1 MFSSCCGWIHH
12 YVNYI
17 TDVRFI
23 WSIIGVKYGIYIYI
37 IFVWIIGC
45 IFGSFFNVVGY
56 RLPNELSIIS
66 PGSFC
71 PKCEHK
77 LKWYELIP
85 IFSYLIQGGKC
96 RKCKQK
102 ISIIYP
108 VVEMTTGVLFAV
120 SYFIFGFSYEFLIS
134 IIVVSFMVIV
144 IVSDINYLIIP
155 DEVTLFFSIL
165 VLVVKL
171 IIEGIRPAFLALF
184 SGAFLFLL
192 MYLIMRLGNFLLKK
206 ESLGGGDVKLMF
218 FVGITIGPLLG
229 AFSIFL
235 SSIIALPLSLIV
247 LIKNKDNVIPF
258 GPFIL
263 IATFALILFE
273 VDPISILGLFN

>member
-1 MFSSCCGWIHH
+1 MEFL
-12 YVNYI
+12 
-17 TDVRFI
+17 
-23 WSIIGVKYGIYIYI
+23 YI
-37 IFVWIIGC
+37 IFIFVLGC

-56 RLPNELSIIS
+56 RLPNDLSIIS

-71 PKCEHK
+71 PKCKHN

-85 IFSYLIQGGKC
+85 VLSYIIQKGKC
-96 RKCKQK
+96 RKCHEK

-108 VVEMTTGVLFAV
+108 VVEATTGVLFAT
-120 SYFIFGFSYEFLIS
+120 SYFVFGFSYEFLIA
-134 IIVVSFMVIV
+134 IIVSSFMMIV

-155 DEVTLFFSIL
+155 DEVTVFFSIM

-171 IIEGIRPAFLALF
+171 IVEGFEAAGIAFL
-184 SGAFLFLL
+184 SGIFLFVI
-192 MYLIMRLGNFLLKK
+192 MYLIMHLGNFIFKK

-235 SSIIALPLSLIV
+235 SSIIALPLSLLV
-247 LIKNKDNVIPF
+247 FLKDKDNVIPF

-263 IATFALILFE
+263 IATFAIVLFRL
-273 VDPISILGLFN
+273 DGMNILGLFN

>member
-1 MFSSCCGWIHH
+1 MEII
-12 YVNYI
+12 YTI
-17 TDVRFI
+17 FI
-23 WSIIGVKYGIYIYI
+23 WM
-37 IFVWIIGC
+37 IGC

-56 RLPNELSIIS
+56 RVPNNLSIIS

-71 PKCEHK
+71 PKCKHN

-85 IFSYLIQGGKC
+85 IFSYLFQKGKC
-96 RKCKQK
+96 RKCHQK

-108 VVEMTTGVLFAV
+108 VVEMTTGILFAV
-120 SYFIFGFSYEFLIS
+120 SYFIFGFSYEFLIA
-134 IIVVSFMVIV
+134 IIVSSLMVIV

-155 DEVTLFFSIL
+155 DEVTLFFCIL
-165 VLVVKL
+165 MFIVKLVV
-171 IIEGIRPAFLALF
+171 EGI
-184 SGAFLFLL
+184 SGALTSLLSGVFLFGL
-192 MYLIMRLGNFLLKK
+192 MYFIMCLGNWIFKK

-235 SSIIALPLSLIV
+235 SSLIALPLSLLV
-247 LIKNKDNVIPF
+247 FLKDKDNVIPF

-273 VDPISILGLFN
+273 VDAVNILSLFR